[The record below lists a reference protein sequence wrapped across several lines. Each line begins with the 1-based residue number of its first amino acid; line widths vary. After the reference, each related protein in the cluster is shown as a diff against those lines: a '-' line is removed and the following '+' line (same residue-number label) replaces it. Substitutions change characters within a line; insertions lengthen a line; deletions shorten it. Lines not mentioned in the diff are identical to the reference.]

1 MFVFIFY
8 LNQQNLYIS
17 EQMLEC
23 SLWACP
29 ARSHFNLTVLIP
41 TSTVRNLT
49 IEKSFSED
57 SNNPDI
63 DFDGEGDDDQAEFHA
78 DNNEST
84 HPAVQSR
91 WPTRVSAVANQK

>member
-1 MFVFIFY
+1 M
-8 LNQQNLYIS
+8 
-17 EQMLEC
+17 
-23 SLWACP
+23 
-29 ARSHFNLTVLIP
+29 TVLIP

-91 WPTRVSAVANQK
+91 WPTRVSAVPTSKRDANTGAAMFLFSVLFFQIAQINTKKKRNTYK